1 MFDKLSPG
9 VRKLAMESFMEV
21 RPVKIHHVA
30 LPPRFIFENY
40 SESTQIRHD
49 APFGHPEHTIT
60 HFQIDV
66 RYGTIQRRYYG
77 QHYHIDNSTY
87 IHDVWHKSKHE
98 FRDGA
103 YQNLVDFHKGNLSV
117 YHKML
122 IEYYVFKI

>member
-1 MFDKLSPG
+1 MFRKLSPG
-9 VRKLAMESFMEV
+9 VRKLAIESFSQV

-49 APFGHPEHTIT
+49 APFPPPKHTIT

-66 RYGTIQRRYYG
+66 RYGITRRRYYG

-87 IHDVWHKSKHE
+87 IHDVWHNRKYE
-98 FRDGA
+98 FRDA
-103 YQNLVDFHKGNLSV
+103 TYQNLVDFHKGTLSV

-122 IEYYVFKI
+122 IEYYAFNL